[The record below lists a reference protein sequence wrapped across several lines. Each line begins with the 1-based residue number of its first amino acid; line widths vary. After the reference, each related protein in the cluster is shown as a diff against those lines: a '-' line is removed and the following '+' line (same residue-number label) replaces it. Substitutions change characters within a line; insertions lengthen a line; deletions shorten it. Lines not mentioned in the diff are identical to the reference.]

1 MKIQEQSDKA
11 RQFGKKYA
19 KQFCKAFPIPK
30 TSKDYGLGRICVGM
44 SGVLERE
51 EYTEAYITKAI
62 KAARRFNQYH
72 SLQFKVFEFET
83 HVEIA
88 RIA

>member
-1 MKIQEQSDKA
+1 MKIQDQSDKA
-11 RQFGKKYA
+11 KQFAKKHA
-19 KQFCKAFPIPK
+19 KQFCKVFPIPR
-30 TSKDYGLGRICVGM
+30 TSKDYELGRIGVGM

-51 EYTEAYITKAI
+51 EYTEDYIDKAV
-62 KAARRFNQYH
+62 KASRRFNQYH